1 MKQRASHRP
10 TGTGPVPRRTGLKAL
25 TAAWA
30 ALLIVSAGLIPSAT
44 AVADELAPSDYRIGG
59 EDVLEIR
66 IYGEPELTSI
76 ARVQTNGTIA
86 LPLIGDV
93 EAAGLTIDTLRT
105 RITERF
111 QKGYLK
117 NPQIM
122 IFLQQ
127 YRQSMVHLFGEVS
140 APGPYRLTH
149 QDTLM
154 ELISKAGGFTPVA
167 KKSKVKIIRQA
178 GGTEEIVLVDTTE
191 ITDKGKI
198 DRDVALMPDDIIIV
212 PERFF

>member
-1 MKQRASHRP
+1 MKQSTNHRP
-10 TGTGPVPRRTGLKAL
+10 TGTGPVPRRAGLKAL
-25 TAAWA
+25 AVAWA
-30 ALLIVSAGLIPSAT
+30 ALLIVSAGSIPAT
-44 AVADELAPSDYRIGG
+44 AGADEPAPADYRVGA

-66 IYGEPELTSI
+66 VYGEPDLAAV

-93 EAAGLTIDTLRT
+93 EAAGLTIGALRE
-105 RITERF
+105 RIMSRF
-111 QKGYLK
+111 KDGYLK
-117 NPQIM
+117 NPQIT

-167 KKSKVKIIRQA
+167 KKSKVKVIRQA
-178 GGTEEIVLVDTTE
+178 DGMEKTIMVDTAE
-191 ITDKGKI
+191 ITGEGKI
-198 DRDVALMPDDIIIV
+198 DKDIALMPGDIIIV

>member
-1 MKQRASHRP
+1 M
-10 TGTGPVPRRTGLKAL
+10 TAL
-25 TAAWA
+25 F
-30 ALLIVSAGLIPSAT
+30 IVSAASIPAAT
-44 AVADELAPSDYRIGG
+44 AGQDNPAPADYRVGA
-59 EDVLEIR
+59 EDVIEIR
-66 IYGEPELTSI
+66 VYGEPDLSAI

-86 LPLIGDV
+86 LPLIGNV
-93 EAAGLTIDTLRT
+93 EVAGLTIEALREK
-105 RITERF
+105 ITERF
-111 QKGYLK
+111 KQGYLK
-117 NPQIM
+117 KPQIT

-167 KKSKVKIIRQA
+167 KKSKVKVIRQA
-178 GGTEEIVLVDTTE
+178 DGKEEIIMVDTTE
-191 ITDKGKI
+191 ITGEGKI
-198 DRDVALMPDDIIIV
+198 AKDIPLMPDDIIIV